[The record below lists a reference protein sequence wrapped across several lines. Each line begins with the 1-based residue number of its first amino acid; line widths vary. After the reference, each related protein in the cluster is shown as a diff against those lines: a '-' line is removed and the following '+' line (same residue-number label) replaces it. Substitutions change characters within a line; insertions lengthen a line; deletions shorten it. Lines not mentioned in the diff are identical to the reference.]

1 MAQLMETMELS
12 PIQTCSVAD
21 KISLMEVADDI
32 TVDTEGVSVMLGF
45 SVCFDGLT
53 DGFYLPFNHAH
64 SNLTLAEQSK
74 VYEILHSRRS
84 LIFHNAVHDLR
95 VLARNGFDYRGKFY
109 DTMLMA
115 HWIDEEMIKYS
126 LDYVSQ
132 AYGGKP
138 KKMPAIMATII
149 EQEGWDAVP
158 INWMTYYSGNDAFVE
173 HELWN
178 KLMPEFEK
186 QGFEGELWDW
196 EQRFVRDVMG
206 PMIDLGVK
214 VDATFCVREILRGEA
229 EMEKC
234 KKELGYS
241 TIGPKALEEIFIKK
255 LGLPVVKETPG
266 GKPSFNKDAME
277 EYEILLEK
285 SKNPVAQTVLRY
297 RGWQKTIGANYK
309 SYLKFVDGNSIL
321 HPGYK
326 LHGTR
331 TGRLS
336 CADPALQQIPKASNK
351 DWNGNSKAAFIPRD
365 TYRIWTVDY
374 SQLQFRMTCSYAKQ
388 MDLIEIFNDPER
400 DIFTEMAKE
409 MGWLRDDVK
418 TLVYLILF
426 GGGAKRAKA
435 AFALLTEEAGAELV
449 NEFHSM
455 YPNIKKVSNQA
466 QQFARRFNYVEYWTG
481 RRRHFPRNPNTKFYR
496 AFNAVI
502 QGGEAEI
509 IKRAMVL
516 LQAEVCDENCRMILQ
531 IHDELAFE
539 ITEGMED
546 HYLPRIQ
553 EVMER
558 VPNEQFNA
566 FTKCPVA
573 FRTSVKEW
581 GEK

>member
-1 MAQLMETMELS
+1 
-12 PIQTCSVAD
+12 
-21 KISLMEVADDI
+21 MEVADDI
-32 TVDTEGVSVMLGF
+32 TVDTEGVERMLGF

-64 SNLTLAEQSK
+64 SNLTLHEQTK
-74 VYEILHSRRS
+74 VFEILKSRQS

-115 HWIDEEMIKYS
+115 HWVNEERMNYS
-126 LDYVSQ
+126 LNYVSQ

-138 KKMPAIMATII
+138 KTMPAIMATII

-158 INWMTYYSGNDAFVE
+158 INWMTYYSGNDAFIE

-178 KLMPEFEK
+178 KLMPDFQA
-186 QGFEGELWDW
+186 QGFDGELWDW
-196 EQRFVRDVMG
+196 EQEFIRDVMG
-206 PMIDLGVK
+206 PMIDRGVK

-241 TIGPKALEEIFIKK
+241 TIGSKALEEIFLKR
-255 LGLPVVKETPG
+255 LSLPVVKKTPK
-266 GKPSFNKDAME
+266 GKPSFDKEAME
-277 EYEILLEK
+277 EYELLLEK

-309 SYLKFVDGNSIL
+309 SYLKFVDGNSVL

-365 TYRIWTVDY
+365 GYELWTVDY

-388 MDLIEIFNDPER
+388 MDLIEIFNDPNR

-435 AFALLTEEAGAELV
+435 AFALPTEEAGAELV
-449 NEFHSM
+449 GEFHSM
-455 YPNIKKVSNQA
+455 YPNIKKISRQA
-466 QQFARRFNYVEYWTG
+466 QFFAQKHNYVQYWTG
-481 RRRHFPRNPNTKFYR
+481 RRRHFPKGPNTKFYR

-509 IKRAMVL
+509 IKRAMIL
-516 LQAEVCDENCRMILQ
+516 LQREVCDDNCRMVLQ

-539 ITEGMED
+539 IKEGTAGV
-546 HYLPRIQ
+546 YLPRIQ

-558 VPNEQFNA
+558 VPNEQFCG
-566 FTKCPVA
+566 FTGTPVT

-581 GEK
+581 GKK